1 MDSKTNDIE
10 DIADLNDID
19 LGKVSELKNERMP
32 PRRYQRRR
40 QGPTVPDYIDWKDVD
55 LLKRF
60 IPERGKIMP
69 RRISQISAKDQRR
82 VAKAV
87 KRARS
92 MALIPFVTD

>member
-1 MDSKTNDIE
+1 MEDKTNDIE
-10 DIADLNDID
+10 DIADLNNID

-40 QGPTVPDYIDWKDVD
+40 QGPMVPDYIDWKDVD
-55 LLKRF
+55 LLRRF
-60 IPERGKIMP
+60 IPERGKILP

>member
-1 MDSKTNDIE
+1 MEKKNE
-10 DIADLNDID
+10 DNEVIAELNNID
-19 LGKVSELKNERMP
+19 LGKVSELKNERLP
-32 PRRYQRRR
+32 QRRYQRRR
-40 QGPTVPDYIDWKDVD
+40 QGPTVPDYLDWKDVD
-55 LLKRF
+55 TLRRF
-60 IPERGKIMP
+60 VPERGKILP

>member
-1 MDSKTNDIE
+1 MDNKTRDNEELDV
-10 DIADLNDID
+10 LQDID

-40 QGPTVPDYIDWKDVD
+40 QGQFVPDYIDWKDVD
-55 LLKRF
+55 FLRRF
-60 IPERGKIMP
+60 IPERGKILP
-69 RRISQISAKDQRR
+69 RRISQVSARDQRR
-82 VAKAV
+82 VAKAI

>member
-1 MDSKTNDIE
+1 MEDKTNDIE
-10 DIADLNDID
+10 DIADLNNID

-40 QGPTVPDYIDWKDVD
+40 QGPMVPDYIDWKDVD
-55 LLKRF
+55 LLRRF

>member
-1 MDSKTNDIE
+1 MENNNDNEEI
-10 DIADLNDID
+10 DVLKDID

-40 QGPTVPDYIDWKDVD
+40 QGQFVPDYIDWKDVD
-55 LLKRF
+55 FLKRF
-60 IPERGKIMP
+60 IPERGKILP
-69 RRISQISAKDQRR
+69 RRISQVSARDQRR
-82 VAKAV
+82 VAKAI

>member
-1 MDSKTNDIE
+1 MIDKKPKNFDEAVESV
-10 DIADLNDID
+10 DID
-19 LGKVSELKNERMP
+19 LVVEQKNERM

-40 QGPTVPDYIDWKDVD
+40 QSTFVPDYVDWKDID
-55 LLKRF
+55 FLRRF

-69 RRISQISAKDQRR
+69 RRISGITAKDQRR
-82 VAKAV
+82 IAQAI